1 MKKNT
6 ENLGKI
12 YNKEDKAKDMN
23 TKLDQKISDMKNKL
37 RISINL

>member
-12 YNKEDKAKDMN
+12 YDKEDKAKDIN
-23 TKLDQKISDMKNKL
+23 EDLDEKYLK
-37 RISINL
+37 

>member
-12 YNKEDKAKDMN
+12 YDKVDKAKDIN
-23 TKLDQKISDMKNKL
+23 EDLDEKISEK
-37 RISINL
+37 R

>member
-12 YNKEDKAKDMN
+12 YDKEDKAKNINKD
-23 TKLDQKISDMKNKL
+23 LDKKSL
-37 RISINL
+37 E

>member
-12 YNKEDKAKDMN
+12 YDKEDKAKNINKD
-23 TKLDQKISDMKNKL
+23 LDKNL
-37 RISINL
+37 WNER